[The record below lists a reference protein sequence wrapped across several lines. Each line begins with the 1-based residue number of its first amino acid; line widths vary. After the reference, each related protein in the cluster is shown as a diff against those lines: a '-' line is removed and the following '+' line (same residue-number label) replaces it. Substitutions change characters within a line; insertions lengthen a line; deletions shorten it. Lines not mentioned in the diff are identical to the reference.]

1 MSDKQNTDQ
10 ELLSFINEARRF
22 LGAIDS
28 PEWIGSAELT
38 DAEHIEEM
46 TSILRISREAH
57 DLPERTV
64 MHSVRSSRTGLIM
77 ASTGHT
83 PRAAD
88 RARFLTGLLTALPR
102 LLEGIEASLVREALT
117 EVRINELI
125 QSNNDKLFENRD
137 QRQTI
142 RQLQAQVGHL
152 LSTIPTP
159 VEAS

>member
-1 MSDKQNTDQ
+1 MSDKQNKDQ
-10 ELLSFINEARRF
+10 ELLSFVNEARRF

-28 PEWIGSAELT
+28 PEWVGSAELT

-46 TSILRISREAH
+46 SSILRLSRASH

-64 MHSVRSSRTGLIM
+64 MHSVRSFKTGLIM
-77 ASTGHT
+77 AATGHT

-102 LLEGIEASLVREALT
+102 LLEGIETSLA
-117 EVRINELI
+117 
-125 QSNNDKLFENRD
+125 ENRE

-142 RQLQAQVGHL
+142 RQLQAQVDHL
-152 LSTIPTP
+152 LSTIPSP